1 MACKSPRFWI
11 RLLKAMESRKLIGW
25 LYKIEDFGRVVTI
38 VAMTM
43 IVFYQVVARIVFKW
57 SSPALEE
64 SARFIMIWSIFIGA
78 VVTTREDGHIKMG
91 GFARTKK
98 GKVIFDLISKVV
110 TLVFLCVFVKWSYE
124 FAVHSWQKGMS
135 SIVLDVPLVVVHV
148 CFLVTGTLM
157 VFHTLVHLISRVGEV
172 RTHYKNGGT

>member
-1 MACKSPRFWI
+1 
-11 RLLKAMESRKLIGW
+11 MELRKLRGW
-25 LYKIEDFGRVVTI
+25 LYKIEDLGRIVTI

-91 GFARTKK
+91 GFVRTQK
-98 GKVIFDLISKVV
+98 GKLIFDLISKVI
-110 TLVFLCVFVKWSYE
+110 TLAFLCVFVQWSYE
-124 FAVHSWQKGMS
+124 FTVHSWQKSMS
-135 SIVLDVPLVVVHV
+135 SIVLGVPLVVVHV

-157 VFHTLVHLISRVGEV
+157 VFHTLIHLISRVGEV
-172 RTHYKNGGT
+172 RTHYKNGGA